1 MATDT
6 EREYRET
13 ADRCRYQR
21 LYRHLRD
28 LDVQEWR
35 TTFDEIERILE
46 FKLPA
51 SARVYRQWWENQGN
65 PNGRSQALAWSA
77 AGWMAEDVDMGT
89 GTLVFTR
96 RRAGRVRKRT
106 LEEMWPARS
115 GGAWPQGL
123 SLRRDDI
130 YDDGV

>member
-35 TTFDEIERILE
+35 TTFDEIERILG

-65 PNGRSQALAWSA
+65 PNHASLSRATARLQRPGR
-77 AGWMAEDVDMGT
+77 T
-89 GTLVFTR
+89 GPNGKPPCTLHAKEADSGFDASR
-96 RRAGRVRKRT
+96 RG
-106 LEEMWPARS
+106 P
-115 GGAWPQGL
+115 
-123 SLRRDDI
+123 LR
-130 YDDGV
+130 